1 MGMRR
6 WLAVAALGAALLTLP
21 AWGQR
26 RGGASGGFAG
36 HAGIAGGHSMVG
48 SRGPMSTNHSPGFA
62 GGPRGGPHFG
72 NGFGWGNGF
81 GRPGRSP
88 FFHHHGRF
96 FGGWPYAGYYGYA
109 DYGYPW
115 YYGDDSYS
123 ADSYQN
129 YPAYDY
135 SSAYAENDRVQA
147 QIDRLENEVDR
158 LREEREA
165 RESQRSGASQ
175 GRAKTE
181 VQPTELVFR
190 DKHTEEVQNYAIVGQ
205 TFWILNAEKARKIP
219 IAQLDIPAT
228 RKVNE
233 DRGVDFQLPE

>member
-1 MGMRR
+1 MRR

-26 RGGASGGFAG
+26 RGGGASGGFAG
-36 HAGIAGGHSMVG
+36 HAGFSGGHSMVG
-48 SRGPMSTNHSPGFA
+48 SRGPMVGARGFPGVQRGGVNFVMGGFGHPGHSPY
-62 GGPRGGPHFG
+62 
-72 NGFGWGNGF
+72 
-81 GRPGRSP
+81 
-88 FFHHHGRF
+88 FFHHHPYYYRS
-96 FGGWPYAGYYGYA
+96 WPYAGYYGYA
-109 DYGYPW
+109 GYGYPW
-115 YYGDDSYS
+115 SYGDKSFS
-123 ADSYQN
+123 AYSYQS
-129 YPAYDY
+129 YPAYDN
-135 SSAYAENDRVQA
+135 SSAYAENGRLQA

-165 RESQRSGASQ
+165 REAQRSNGSQ
-175 GRAKTE
+175 ARSKAE

-205 TFWILNAEKARKIP
+205 TFWILNNEKARKIP

-233 DRGVDFQLPE
+233 DRGVDLQLPE

>member
-36 HAGIAGGHSMVG
+36 HAGFAGGHAMVG
-48 SRGPMSTNHSPGFA
+48 SRGTMVGARGVSGVQRGGVHFVMGGFGHPGHSPV
-62 GGPRGGPHFG
+62 
-72 NGFGWGNGF
+72 
-81 GRPGRSP
+81 
-88 FFHHHGRF
+88 FFHHHHRF
-96 FGGWPYAGYYGYA
+96 FRAWPYAGYYGYGY
-109 DYGYPW
+109 YGSPW
-115 YYGDDSYS
+115 DYGDDSYS
-123 ADSYQN
+123 ADSHQN
-129 YPAYDY
+129 YPAYDD
-135 SSAYAENDRVQA
+135 SSAYADSDRVQA

-158 LREEREA
+158 LRQEREA
-165 RESQRSGASQ
+165 RESQSSKSSRP
-175 GRAKTE
+175 KTE
-181 VQPTELVFR
+181 SQATELVFR

-233 DRGVDFQLPE
+233 DRGVDLQLPE

>member
-1 MGMRR
+1 MRR

-26 RGGASGGFAG
+26 RGGGASGGFAG
-36 HAGIAGGHSMVG
+36 HAGFAGGHSMVG
-48 SRGPMSTNHSPGFA
+48 SRGPMSGARGFPGVQRGGVNFVMGGFGHPGHSPY
-62 GGPRGGPHFG
+62 
-72 NGFGWGNGF
+72 
-81 GRPGRSP
+81 
-88 FFHHHGRF
+88 FFHHHPYYYRS
-96 FGGWPYAGYYGYA
+96 WPYAGYYGYA
-109 DYGYPW
+109 GYGSPW

-135 SSAYAENDRVQA
+135 SNAYAENDRVQA

-158 LREEREA
+158 LRQEREA
-165 RESQRSGASQ
+165 RESRGSSASQ
-175 GRAKTE
+175 ARTKTE
-181 VQPTELVFR
+181 AQPTELVFR

>member
-1 MGMRR
+1 MRR

-26 RGGASGGFAG
+26 RGGGASGGFAG
-36 HAGIAGGHSMVG
+36 HAGFSGGHSMG
-48 SRGPMSTNHSPGFA
+48 GARGPMMSPRGFPGVQRGNVNLVIGSFGHPGF
-62 GGPRGGPHFG
+62 GHP
-72 NGFGWGNGF
+72 GFG
-81 GRPGRSP
+81 
-88 FFHHHGRF
+88 HHHARF
-96 FGGWPYAGYYGYA
+96 FRAWPYAGYYGYPY
-109 DYGYPW
+109 YGW
-115 YYGDDSYS
+115 GDYGDDSYS
-123 ADSYQN
+123 SDSYQN
-129 YPAYDY
+129 YPTYDY
-135 SSAYAENDRVQA
+135 SSAYAENDRQQA

-158 LREEREA
+158 LRQEREA
-165 RESQRSGASQ
+165 RESQSSNSARSKAESQ
-175 GRAKTE
+175 R
-181 VQPTELVFR
+181 TELVFR